1 MDVEQLLAERADLV
15 DAELPALLGSI
26 KPPELAA
33 AVAYAIAS
41 KGKRIRSALVTL
53 SSEAVGGT
61 AYDASFAAASI
72 ELIHS
77 SSLVLDDVIDK
88 SEKRRGSDT
97 VHKKWGTDM
106 ALLTVQVLA
115 ALSLKLASRD
125 PRLIRAIADSLLYMG
140 EGEAMELV
148 DYARDKNSYIDLAF
162 RKTGSLFGSAAEVG
176 SLVGGGDDKETQS
189 LLKFGS
195 HIGIAFQIRDDIL
208 DCISSEDDLGKPVK
222 KDLFMGRP
230 SIVVIDALNSGIS
243 LEQMMKCNN
252 GQLMH
257 LIVDSIDY
265 AEETA
270 REELEHAMAH
280 IEKLDDSPAKKK
292 LITLGEYIIS
302 RSK

>member
-1 MDVEQLLAERADLV
+1 MEIEQLLAERADMV
-15 DAELPALLGSI
+15 DAELPTLLGSI

-53 SSEAVGGT
+53 ASEAVGGT

-125 PRLIRAIADSLLYMG
+125 PRLIHSIADSLLYMG

-148 DYARDKNSYIDLAF
+148 DYVRDKNTYIDLAY

-176 SLVGGGDDKETQS
+176 SLVGGGDDKETES
-189 LLKFGS
+189 LPKFGN

-208 DCISSEDDLGKPVK
+208 DCISSEKDMGKPVK

-257 LIVDSIDY
+257 LVANSISY

-270 REELEHAMAH
+270 REELENAMTY
-280 IEKLDDSPAKKK
+280 IEKLDESPARNK
-292 LITLGEYIIS
+292 LIMLGEYIIS

>member
-1 MDVEQLLAERADLV
+1 MDVEKLLAERAELV
-15 DAELPALLGSI
+15 DSELPALLGGI
-26 KPPELAA
+26 RPPELAA

-61 AYDASFAAASI
+61 AQGACFAAASI

-77 SSLVLDDVIDK
+77 SSLILDDVIDK

-97 VHKKWGTDM
+97 VHIKWGTDM

-115 ALSLKLASRD
+115 ALSIKLASRD
-125 PRLIRAIADSLLYMG
+125 PRLIRAIADSLIYMG

-148 DYARDKNSYIDLAF
+148 DYAKDEKSYRDLAY

-176 SLVGGGDDKETQS
+176 SLVGGGNDKETES
-189 LLKFGS
+189 LLKFGN

-208 DCISSEDDLGKPVK
+208 DCISSEYDLGKPVK

-252 GQLMH
+252 GQLMR
-257 LIVDSIDY
+257 LVADSIGY

-270 REELEHAMAH
+270 REELKSAIVH
-280 IEKLDDSPAKKK
+280 IDRLYDSDAKEK